1 MRSVAKQPVEA
12 PRSRR
17 GTPVWEL
24 ARLYPTQGHW
34 TEEDYLE
41 LETNL
46 LIEYTDGVLE
56 FLDMPSPQHQLILQ
70 YIQMRLLNFVLKSRR
85 GSVMAAPLPIRVA
98 SMTYREPDIV
108 YFVKKLADLSKA
120 PNGADL
126 VMEVVSPGNANR
138 RRDLIKKRRE
148 YADAGISEYWIVD
161 PENSAITVL
170 ALKGGKFEVA
180 GKYKP
185 GQTAVSRLLPNFEI
199 DVEEA
204 FSAD

>member
-1 MRSVAKQPVEA
+1 MRTVRKAIEA
-12 PRSRR
+12 PRSKR

-24 ARLYPTQGHW
+24 ARLFPAQGYW

-56 FLDMPSPQHQLILQ
+56 FLERPSPQHQLILQ

-98 SMTYREPDIV
+98 STTYREPDLV
-108 YFVKKLADLSKA
+108 YFTKKLADLSKA
-120 PNGADL
+120 PTGADL
-126 VMEVVSPGNANR
+126 VMEVVSPGSASR

-148 YADAGISEYWIVD
+148 YAEAGIAEYWIVD
-161 PENSAITVL
+161 PENSAVTVL
-170 ALKGGKFEVA
+170 VLKDGKYEVA

-185 GQTAVSRLLPNFEI
+185 GQTAVSRLLPEFGIN
-199 DVEEA
+199 VTEA